1 MDILDKHIVMR
12 LNNTIIAGFDV
23 KDSPVAYKLYKQRIN
38 ANYGIFF
45 YNIMKTSNKE
55 VWTIMAKRKTHTYIY
70 SFNSVTKELIL
81 KGERR
86 NACT

>member
-1 MDILDKHIVMR
+1 MDILDKHIV
-12 LNNTIIAGFDV
+12 LKLHNTIIQGFDV
-23 KDSPVAYKLYKQRIN
+23 KDSPVAYKMYKQRIN
-38 ANYGIFF
+38 STYGIFF

-55 VWTIMAKRKTHTYIY
+55 IWTIMAKRKACTYIY

-86 NACT
+86 NACA